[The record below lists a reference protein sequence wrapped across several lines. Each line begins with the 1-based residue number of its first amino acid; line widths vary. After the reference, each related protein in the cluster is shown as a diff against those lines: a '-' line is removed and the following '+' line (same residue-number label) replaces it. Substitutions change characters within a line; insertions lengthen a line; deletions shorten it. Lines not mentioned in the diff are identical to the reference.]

1 MARRLAEL
9 ALLLGLCAL
18 AVRWRSAQIV
28 PELDWSLGR
37 GTLRVEQAYS
47 AMGESGGDRM
57 ELVYSSADK
66 RTLFLGGSEV
76 LEVAS
81 FDHLVLPDGMRI
93 RAGES
98 VSRLA
103 AIWPL
108 RYRPTKDGLAPFS
121 LTVSRGGKWYEG
133 PGNLWVYASR
143 EGRLEYF
150 DLSREAAT
158 ALGGPMVESP
168 PKPPPAGA
176 EKAP

>member
-1 MARRLAEL
+1 M
-9 ALLLGLCAL
+9 
-18 AVRWRSAQIV
+18 RWRSAQIV

-103 AIWPL
+103 A
-108 RYRPTKDGLAPFS
+108 TSVVA
-121 LTVSRGGKWYEG
+121 
-133 PGNLWVYASR
+133 
-143 EGRLEYF
+143 
-150 DLSREAAT
+150 LS
-158 ALGGPMVESP
+158 G
-168 PKPPPAGA
+168 
-176 EKAP
+176 